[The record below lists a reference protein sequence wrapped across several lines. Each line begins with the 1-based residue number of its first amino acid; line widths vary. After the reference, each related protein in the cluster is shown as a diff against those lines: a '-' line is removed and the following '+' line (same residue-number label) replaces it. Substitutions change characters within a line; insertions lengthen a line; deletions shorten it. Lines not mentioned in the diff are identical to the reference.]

1 MYKWSTG
8 ILPNVIV
15 QMSTNYG
22 KTIVV
27 KFVVLSI
34 ALAIPS
40 TIVSIIME
48 ITNNLYKTNMIL
60 ESN

>member
-1 MYKWSTG
+1 
-8 ILPNVIV
+8 
-15 QMSTNYG
+15 MSTNYG